1 MKRFGMF
8 CLVLLWCGTAFAEDA
23 SEEIPNLHQPRPNVF
38 TSGQPSKEGMSQMAS
53 RGVKTV
59 VNLRPHGEPGA
70 RDETEELSV
79 LQVKYYNLPITPDS
93 LTLET
98 VAEFARILRDSG
110 NQTVLIHCTSANRV
124 GGLWLAHRIL
134 YENADTA
141 MALKEARA
149 IGMKPSME
157 DIVLRLLRDS
167 QPSKQ

>member
-1 MKRFGMF
+1 MKRFGVF
-8 CLVLLWCGTAFAEDA
+8 CLLLLWWGAAIAEEA
-23 SEEIPNLHQPRPNVF
+23 SDEIPNLNQPRPNVF
-38 TSGQPSKEGMSQMAS
+38 TSGQPTKEGMSQMAS

-59 VNLRPHGEPGA
+59 VNLRPHSEPGA

-79 LQVKYYNLPITPDS
+79 LQIKYYNLPITPDS
-93 LTLET
+93 FTLET

-141 MALKEARA
+141 KALKEARE

-157 DIVLRLLRDS
+157 DIVLRRLRDS
-167 QPSKQ
+167 QPPKQ